1 MEKILAIL
9 ENHFD
14 QVWRRCFKRDFENDG
29 NTYISYEKIEKMYI
43 DRCIEIAQKHPEFKF
58 QIETAVV
65 VDTYIKNNP
74 EKIFCG
80 NYTKNVSFACAIRDI
95 ISPIRI

>member
-74 EKIFCG
+74 EK
-80 NYTKNVSFACAIRDI
+80 KDI
-95 ISPIRI
+95 LRELYKKR